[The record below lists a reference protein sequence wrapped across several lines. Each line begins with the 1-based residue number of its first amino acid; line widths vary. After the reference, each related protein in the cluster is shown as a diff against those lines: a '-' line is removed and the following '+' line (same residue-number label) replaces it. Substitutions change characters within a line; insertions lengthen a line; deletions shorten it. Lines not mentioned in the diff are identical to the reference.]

1 MHPAVNVGVQ
11 LPVKAIDRL
20 DHRPGFLGRSP
31 AVEVNQRLAVDFAV
45 QDRELL
51 PYFFNVEHF
60 SQGFDFRRGPF
71 QDRPAQRL
79 DAAAGHHVA
88 DESFDLQPPG
98 LGFSPT
104 AAGS

>member
-1 MHPAVNVGVQ
+1 MLAFSSR
-11 LPVKAIDRL
+11 VKAIDRL

-88 DESFDLQPPG
+88 DESLVA
-98 LGFSPT
+98 T
-104 AAGS
+104 AGPASFKPRWRM